1 MTRGRQASTWMAA
14 VLVAAEVLFASPAAA
29 SSHTRIIPLD
39 VPPVTTVVQPA
50 VPPIQL
56 PVLDTRADQVLPSGP
71 ASILPPVQQLLPSLA
86 PLLTPAGS
94 PPAATTPVPSPPAA
108 QGSLP
113 FPPSASAPAGVGAA
127 NTRPSPLTP
136 PVASAVQVNEVQR
149 PSTPNVDLT
158 REAFRT
164 AGQFWFPLAIAAALV
179 AFVIVQW
186 VVDQREPKLA
196 ASPLTDELLGFS

>member
-1 MTRGRQASTWMAA
+1 MTRGRRASTWMAA
-14 VLVAAEVLFASPAAA
+14 VLVAAGILVASPAAA
-29 SSHTRIIPLD
+29 SSHTTFIQLD

-71 ASILPPVQQLLPSLA
+71 ASVLPPVQQLLPSLA
-86 PLLTPAGS
+86 PLLTPAAS
-94 PPAATTPVPSPPAA
+94 PPAATTPVPSPPSA
-108 QGSLP
+108 QSPLP
-113 FPPSASAPAGVGAA
+113 FLPGASASAGVGPA
-127 NTRPSPLTP
+127 NPRPSPLTP
-136 PVASAVQVNEVQR
+136 PVATAVQGYEVQR

-164 AGQFWFPLAIAAALV
+164 AGRFWFPLAIAAALV
-179 AFVIVQW
+179 AFVTVQW
-186 VVDQREPKLA
+186 VVDHREPKLV